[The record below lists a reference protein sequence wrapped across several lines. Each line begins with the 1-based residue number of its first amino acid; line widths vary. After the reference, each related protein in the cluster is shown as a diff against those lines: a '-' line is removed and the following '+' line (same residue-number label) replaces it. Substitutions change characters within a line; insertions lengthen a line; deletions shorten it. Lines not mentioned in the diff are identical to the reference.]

1 MDNQHKIPQLT
12 APQQRILGVLI
23 EKSRTTPETYPL
35 TLNSLLLGCNQKSA
49 RNPVVNYDEDAI
61 ITILNQLKIMG
72 LISTATG
79 GSSRV
84 TKYKHNLGI
93 VFPLVPADLSILCL
107 LFLRGSLTAGEI
119 NSNSG
124 RLFEFESIE
133 EVSEHL
139 ENLAEGEHPFVKKL
153 AKKPGQKEGRYVHLL
168 TDADL
173 DAYIEVENDSAEQE
187 KSGDTFSV
195 ALENRIAVLE
205 AEVKELKEIV
215 NLLMNE

>member
-1 MDNQHKIPQLT
+1 MDNQTKIPQLT
-12 APQQRILGVLI
+12 TEQQRVLGVLI
-23 EKSRTTPETYPL
+23 EKSRTTPEVYPMS
-35 TLNSLLLGCNQKSA
+35 LNSLTLGCNQKSA
-49 RNPVVNYDEDAI
+49 RNPVVNYDDDLV
-61 ITILNQLKIMG
+61 ITTLNQLKIMG

-107 LFLRGSLTAGEI
+107 LFLRGPLTSGEI

-133 EVSEHL
+133 EVTEHL

-153 AKKPGQKEGRYVHLL
+153 QKRPGQKEGRYIHLL
-168 TDADL
+168 RDPNLEIEEIPLEKEEQKPANNIDL
-173 DAYIEVENDSAEQE
+173 EPRVA
-187 KSGDTFSV
+187 
-195 ALENRIAVLE
+195 ALELE
-205 AEVKELKEIV
+205 LAELKEMV
-215 NLLMNE
+215 NLLMNG

>member
-1 MDNQHKIPQLT
+1 MDNQHQIPQLN
-12 APQQRILGVLI
+12 APQQRVLGVLI

-49 RNPVVNYDEDAI
+49 RHPVVNYDEE
-61 ITILNQLKIMG
+61 TISTTLNQLKIMG
-72 LISTATG
+72 LTSTATG

-107 LFLRGSLTAGEI
+107 LLLRGPLTSGEI

-139 ENLAEGEHPFVKKL
+139 ENLADGEHAFVKKL
-153 AKKPGQKEGRYVHLL
+153 SKKPGQKEGRFIHLFRDPEL
-168 TDADL
+168 E
-173 DAYIEVENDSAEQE
+173 IEETPIENEGNKIGNNTELEAR
-187 KSGDTFSV
+187 V
-195 ALENRIAVLE
+195 AALELE
-205 AEVKELKEIV
+205 IVELKEMV
-215 NLLMNE
+215 NLLMNA